1 MGKRQESHKD
11 GKRLLRMTRN
21 LGLKICD
28 EGTYSQTNGSHHKI
42 KFRYNGL
49 LFNETIPLT
58 SGSESMK
65 GTYNKVRKSLVS
77 IGIEP
82 PKRFFL
88 RMVGSYQEREKE
100 EAIEEMFELLNNSE
114 MVL

>member
-21 LGLKICD
+21 LGLKVCD
-28 EGTYSQTNGSHHKI
+28 KGTYSQTNGSHHKI

-58 SGSESMK
+58 SGSDSMK
-65 GTYNKVRKSLVS
+65 GTYNKVRKGLIS

-82 PKRFFL
+82 PKVFYF
-88 RMVGSYQEREKE
+88 RMVGSYKERE
-100 EAIEEMFELLNNSE
+100 IEEIIKRIFVLLDDP
-114 MVL
+114 

>member
-1 MGKRQESHKD
+1 MSKRQESHKD

-65 GTYNKVRKSLVS
+65 STYSKVRKSLIS
-77 IGIEP
+77 IGIDEL
-82 PKRFFL
+82 PKTFYF
-88 RMVGSYQEREKE
+88 RMVGSCEEREIE
-100 EAIEEMFELLNNSE
+100 EAIEEMFELLDE
-114 MVL
+114 P